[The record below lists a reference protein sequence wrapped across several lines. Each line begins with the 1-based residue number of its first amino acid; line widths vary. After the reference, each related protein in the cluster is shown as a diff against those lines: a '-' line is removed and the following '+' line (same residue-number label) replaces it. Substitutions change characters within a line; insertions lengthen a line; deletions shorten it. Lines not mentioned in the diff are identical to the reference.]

1 MADVALRGPF
11 ELPGQSKQY
20 EDQNGSSKKVRGT
33 TNNQDNHTNIMKDD
47 TLLPFGVHLETNL
60 SLNH

>member
-20 EDQNGSSKKVRGT
+20 EDQNGSSKIVRGT

-47 TLLPFGVHLETNL
+47 TLLPF
-60 SLNH
+60 